1 MRKFLSY
8 FLVVFIFVF
17 AGMIGVKA
25 ATLSVSPSTVDAS
38 TASADKT
45 FVLSITAS
53 STTEFDTLIFDKAY
67 IGYQGNAS
75 GASVSGSN
83 IILKETNAT
92 VTFLVKKG
100 LNLNENKAV
109 TITAKDSNSGATVAT
124 TTVTIRKNAQ
134 TPPTTTTKPPVTT
147 TTTKAYNKSNNAN
160 LKSLDIK
167 GDDNSDVVLSP
178 NFSSTVYNYS
188 ATVSGSVKTI
198 TINAIMEDGK
208 SNMVISNNAQEELIA
223 GENNKITITVTAE
236 DGTKKAYVVNIKRE
250 ALAADA
256 TLQYLTIM
264 ELPDFTLEPDVYSY
278 KIKLDSDITEL
289 NLDYVPT
296 DVNATV
302 TIEGNENL
310 EDGSKIKILVTAQ
323 DGSKKEYTLT
333 VSKKK
338 STEKVQEKKAS
349 DEKNPL
355 IIMGLS
361 IAAFGLIGSI
371 IYVAKR

>member
-1 MRKFLSY
+1 MRKFLSC

-53 STTEFDTLIFDKAY
+53 STTEFDTLIFDKDY

-134 TPPTTTTKPPVTT
+134 TPPT

-338 STEKVQEKKAS
+338 STEKVQEKKTS

>member
-198 TINAIMEDGK
+198 TINAIMED
-208 SNMVISNNAQEELIA
+208 
-223 GENNKITITVTAE
+223 
-236 DGTKKAYVVNIKRE
+236 
-250 ALAADA
+250 
-256 TLQYLTIM
+256 
-264 ELPDFTLEPDVYSY
+264 
-278 KIKLDSDITEL
+278 
-289 NLDYVPT
+289 
-296 DVNATV
+296 VNATV